1 MLLLFPKLVSALPG
15 ASIARLHCQHWVCSD
30 PCNTQGGLSAKAPCE
45 LCGHKHEKKMYKETH
60 GSATHMVGSQKLLT
74 PVQQDYFGFSLKS
87 FLGGLALAQLCH
99 SEQMC
104 KTKSSQPR
112 CTNVPT
118 FWCQSLAHI
127 FGVGSLCSTGRMHQH
142 KLCHEMHECTSHKLW
157 KSAHSWVTI
166 CYARAFYCTK
176 MCEFFKS
183 MNELPFVYY
192 VLT

>member
-87 FLGGLALAQLCH
+87 FLGGLLAQLCH

-127 FGVGSLCSTGRMHQH
+127 FGVGSLSSTGRMHQH
-142 KLCHEMHECTSHKLW
+142 KLCHEMHECTSHKLCKIVQNPILIKVDSQFVTLCNNW
-157 KSAHSWVTI
+157 ISEKSA
-166 CYARAFYCTK
+166 CQ
-176 MCEFFKS
+176 
-183 MNELPFVYY
+183 P
-192 VLT
+192 